1 MSGHGHVTPNAD
13 GSKARCG
20 GPSICSKCALEAARP
35 SVRPVEPL
43 ARTRPFVGQV
53 LPIPTDDSG
62 DIYDLINDEDVSL
75 NDLLRVYSGCTVKLT
90 IELIAPPPNSRSN
103 DR

>member
-1 MSGHGHVTPNAD
+1 
-13 GSKARCG
+13 
-20 GPSICSKCALEAARP
+20 
-35 SVRPVEPL
+35 
-43 ARTRPFVGQV
+43 V